1 MLKKLTFVF
10 LVVSFMIAGALVSMA
25 DEDEDF
31 IFYRYTVN
39 NAIYAAEESQGR
51 PEEYSHEAVIE
62 MYSSLFFDADSKS
75 DVEFIKDINITE
87 KNDTKDNNKD
97 YSFSAVL
104 SENVLPEEG
113 NAIILMFFIRQD
125 DTYEELIPPEE
136 IDPSQCRMKM
146 IEPITLEL
154 PNVGEDN
161 PNHIRIIVFLKNSYK
176 ELTLDNI
183 QIYDAKIV
191 INQFNFWNTLIKKWS
206 DAVNQLNSDIF
217 SK

>member
-1 MLKKLTFVF
+1 
-10 LVVSFMIAGALVSMA
+10 
-25 DEDEDF
+25 
-31 IFYRYTVN
+31 
-39 NAIYAAEESQGR
+39 
-51 PEEYSHEAVIE
+51 
-62 MYSSLFFDADSKS
+62 
-75 DVEFIKDINITE
+75 
-87 KNDTKDNNKD
+87 
-97 YSFSAVL
+97 
-104 SENVLPEEG
+104 
-113 NAIILMFFIRQD
+113 
-125 DTYEELIPPEE
+125 
-136 IDPSQCRMKM
+136 M